1 VVVLYLQK
9 NVSLKELTKSESAT
23 RFGISNEPT
32 EEALSNL
39 QKLATHIL
47 QPVRDHFG
55 KPLIITS
62 GYRSPE
68 LCVKIG
74 STTTS
79 QHTKGQAADFE
90 IGGIANKDLSD
101 WIHQNLDY
109 DQLILEFWK
118 PEDPNSGWVHCSY
131 KGQGLNRKQY
141 LRAITEN
148 GKTKYEPMI

>member
-1 VVVLYLQK
+1 MNLTE

-79 QHTKGQAADFE
+79 QHTKGQASDFE

-131 KGQGLNRKQY
+131 KGEGQNRKQY

>member
-1 VVVLYLQK
+1 MNLTE

-32 EEALSNL
+32 KEALSNL

-68 LCVKIG
+68 LCLKIG

-118 PEDPNSGWVHCSY
+118 PEDANSGWVHCSY
-131 KGQGLNRKQY
+131 KGGGQNRKQY
-141 LRAITEN
+141 LRAFTEN
-148 GKTKYEPMI
+148 GKTKYEPMV

>member
-1 VVVLYLQK
+1 MNLTE

-68 LCVKIG
+68 LCLKIG

-79 QHTKGQAADFE
+79 QHTKGQASDFE

-118 PEDPNSGWVHCSY
+118 PEEPNSGWVHCSY

-141 LRAITEN
+141 LRAFTEN

>member
-1 VVVLYLQK
+1 MNLTE

-47 QPVRDHFG
+47 QPIRDHFG

-118 PEDPNSGWVHCSY
+118 PEDANSGWVHCSF
-131 KGQGLNRKQY
+131 KGEGQNRKQY
-141 LRAITEN
+141 LRAFTDA

>member
-1 VVVLYLQK
+1 MNLTE
-9 NVSLKELTKSESAT
+9 NISLKELTKSESAT

-79 QHTKGQAADFE
+79 QHTKGQASDFE

-131 KGQGLNRKQY
+131 KGEGQNRKQY
-141 LRAITEN
+141 LRAFTEN

>member
-1 VVVLYLQK
+1 MNLTE

-68 LCVKIG
+68 LCLKIG

-118 PEDPNSGWVHCSY
+118 PEDANSGWVHCSY

-141 LRAITEN
+141 LRAFTEN
-148 GKTKYEPMI
+148 GKTKYESMI

>member
-1 VVVLYLQK
+1 MNLTE

-32 EEALSNL
+32 EEALGNL

-68 LCVKIG
+68 LCLKIG

-79 QHTKGQAADFE
+79 QHTKGQASDFE

-131 KGQGLNRKQY
+131 KGEGQNRKQY
-141 LRAITEN
+141 LRAFTEN

>member
-1 VVVLYLQK
+1 MDLTK

-79 QHTKGQAADFE
+79 QHTKGQASDFE

-131 KGQGLNRKQY
+131 KGEGQNRKQY
-141 LRAITEN
+141 LRAFTEN

>member
-1 VVVLYLQK
+1 MNLTE

-68 LCVKIG
+68 LCLKIG

-79 QHTKGQAADFE
+79 QHTKGQASDFE

-118 PEDPNSGWVHCSY
+118 PEDANSGWVHCSY
-131 KGQGLNRKQY
+131 KGEGQNRKQY
-141 LRAITEN
+141 LRAFTEN
-148 GKTKYEPMI
+148 GRTKYEPMI

>member
-1 VVVLYLQK
+1 MNLTE

-68 LCVKIG
+68 LCLKIG

-79 QHTKGQAADFE
+79 QHTKGQASDFE

>member
-1 VVVLYLQK
+1 MNLTE

-32 EEALSNL
+32 KEALSNL

-68 LCVKIG
+68 LCLKIG

-90 IGGIANKDLSD
+90 IGGIANKDLSN

-118 PEDPNSGWVHCSY
+118 PEDANSGWVHCSY
-131 KGQGLNRKQY
+131 KGEGQNRKQY
-141 LRAITEN
+141 LRAFTEN
-148 GKTKYEPMI
+148 GRTKYEPMI

>member
-1 VVVLYLQK
+1 MNLTE

-79 QHTKGQAADFE
+79 QHTKGQASDFE

-109 DQLILEFWK
+109 DQLILDFWK
-118 PEDPNSGWVHCSY
+118 PEDATSGWVHCSY
-131 KGQGLNRKQY
+131 KGEGQNRKQY
-141 LRAITEN
+141 LRAFTEN
-148 GKTKYEPMI
+148 GRTKYEPMI

>member
-1 VVVLYLQK
+1 MNLTE

-79 QHTKGQAADFE
+79 QHTKGQASDFE

>member
-1 VVVLYLQK
+1 MNLTE

-47 QPVRDHFG
+47 QPIRDHFG

-68 LCVKIG
+68 LCLKIG

-79 QHTKGQAADFE
+79 QHTKGQASDFE

-118 PEDPNSGWVHCSY
+118 PEDANSGWVHCSY
-131 KGQGLNRKQY
+131 KGEGQNRKQY
-141 LRAITEN
+141 LRAFTEN

>member
-1 VVVLYLQK
+1 MNLTE
-9 NVSLKELTKSESAT
+9 NISLKELTKSESAT

-32 EEALSNL
+32 EEALNNL

-79 QHTKGQAADFE
+79 QHTKGQASDFE

-118 PEDPNSGWVHCSY
+118 PEDANSGWVHCSY
-131 KGQGLNRKQY
+131 KGEGQNRKQY
-141 LRAITEN
+141 LRAFKET

>member
-1 VVVLYLQK
+1 MNLTE
-9 NVSLKELTKSESAT
+9 NISLKELTKSETAT
-23 RFGISNEPT
+23 RFGISNEPS
-32 EEALSNL
+32 EEIITNL
-39 QKLATHIL
+39 QKLATNIL
-47 QPVRDHFG
+47 QPIRDNFG

-68 LCVKIG
+68 VCLKVG
-74 STTTS
+74 STINS

-90 IGGIANKDLSD
+90 IGGMANKDLSD

-118 PEDPNSGWVHCSY
+118 PEEPNSGWVHCSY
-131 KGQGLNRKQY
+131 KGEGLNRKQY

>member
-1 VVVLYLQK
+1 MYVTE
-9 NVSLKELTKSESAT
+9 NITLKELTKSESAT

-68 LCVKIG
+68 LCLKIG

-79 QHTKGQAADFE
+79 QHTKGQASDFE

-118 PEDPNSGWVHCSY
+118 PEEPNSGWVHCSY

-141 LRAITEN
+141 LRAFTEN

>member
-1 VVVLYLQK
+1 MNLTE
-9 NVSLKELTKSESAT
+9 NISLKELTKSETAT
-23 RFGISNEPT
+23 RFGISNEPN
-32 EEALSNL
+32 EEIINNL
-39 QKLATHIL
+39 QKLATNIL
-47 QPVRDHFG
+47 QPVRDNFG

-68 LCVKIG
+68 VCLKVG
-74 STTTS
+74 STITS

-118 PEDPNSGWVHCSY
+118 PEEPNSGWVHCSY
-131 KGQGLNRKQY
+131 KGEGLNRKQY

-148 GKTKYEPMI
+148 GKTKYEPMV

>member
-1 VVVLYLQK
+1 MNLTE

-68 LCVKIG
+68 LCLKIG

-79 QHTKGQAADFE
+79 QHTKGQASDFE

-118 PEDPNSGWVHCSY
+118 PEDANSGWVHCSY
-131 KGQGLNRKQY
+131 KGEGQNRKQY
-141 LRAITEN
+141 LRAFTEN
-148 GKTKYEPMI
+148 GKTKYETMI

>member
-1 VVVLYLQK
+1 MNLTE

-32 EEALSNL
+32 EEALTNL

-79 QHTKGQAADFE
+79 KHTKGQAADFE

-131 KGQGLNRKQY
+131 KGEGLNRKQY
-141 LRAITEN
+141 LRATTEN

>member
-1 VVVLYLQK
+1 MNLTE

-68 LCVKIG
+68 LCLKIG

-118 PEDPNSGWVHCSY
+118 PEEPNSGWVHCSY

-148 GKTKYEPMI
+148 GRTKYEPMI

>member
-1 VVVLYLQK
+1 MNLTE
-9 NVSLKELTKSESAT
+9 NISLKELTKSETAT
-23 RFGISNEPT
+23 RFGISNEPS
-32 EEALSNL
+32 EEIITNL
-39 QKLATHIL
+39 QKLATNIL
-47 QPVRDHFG
+47 QPIRDNFG

-68 LCVKIG
+68 VCLKVG
-74 STTTS
+74 STINS

-90 IGGIANKDLSD
+90 IGGMANKDLSD

-118 PEDPNSGWVHCSY
+118 PEEPNSGWVHCSY
-131 KGQGLNRKQY
+131 KGEGLNRKQY

-148 GKTKYEPMI
+148 GKTKYEPMV